1 MFVDLA
7 GLSAHFVF
15 GGRYAIR
22 HPARTG
28 PIAIR
33 RHRHADPLVRTLVV
47 VDVAPGI
54 EGPLRLGDPGKA
66 LEGEEI
72 ALVDGPFAE
81 SKEVVAG
88 FAILEARSRE
98 HLLEMARDFL
108 KIAGDG
114 LTEIYPIMEPDQR
127 ADCVS

>member
-1 MFVDLA
+1 MKYLSIYTPDPRNANTPPSNEHMEQMGKLIEESIRA
-7 GLSAHFVF
+7 G
-15 GGRYAIR
+15 
-22 HPARTG
+22 
-28 PIAIR
+28 
-33 RHRHADPLVRTLVV
+33 TLVTTGAILPV
-47 VDVAPGI
+47 SQGGARV
-54 EGPLRLGDPGKA
+54 RRT
-66 LEGEEI
+66 GEEI

>member
-1 MFVDLA
+1 MKYLSIYTPDPRTANTPPSNEHMEQMGKLIEESIRA
-7 GLSAHFVF
+7 G
-15 GGRYAIR
+15 
-22 HPARTG
+22 
-28 PIAIR
+28 
-33 RHRHADPLVRTLVV
+33 TLVTTGAILPV
-47 VDVAPGI
+47 SQGGARV
-54 EGPLRLGDPGKA
+54 RRT
-66 LEGEEI
+66 GEEI

-81 SKEVVAG
+81 SKEVIAG
-88 FAILEARSRE
+88 FAILEARSRD